1 LAKLTDLYAT
11 HAEKFQEIVVF
22 LARQLDRDV
31 ADLSAVERQRIEAK
45 AARLTA
51 NWNEVK
57 HLGDHLGDRS
67 GSGTAPALSKGELLR
82 LLKEHWEIST
92 QILDVRDAA
101 LARARAT

>member
-1 LAKLTDLYAT
+1 VPRLTDLHAT
-11 HAEKFQEIVVF
+11 HSAKFQEIVVF
-22 LARQLDRDV
+22 LARQIDREV
-31 ADLSAVERQRIEAK
+31 ASLSPVERARIEAK

-57 HLGDHLGDRS
+57 HVSDS
-67 GSGTAPALSKGELLR
+67 ANPSCSKGELLR

-92 QILDVRDAA
+92 EIVDVRRAA